1 MGDMMQKESLW
12 KQYQNH
18 RRYPALTTGI
28 TCDVLIIGGGIT
40 GISCAFELS
49 NSNQK
54 IVLIDQNQIG
64 QGITSGTTGKLTY
77 LQNGIYQKLL
87 HTFGEEIALTYYQ
100 SQKEAIQ
107 TVEKYVNQY
116 HIDCNFQKDISYLFA
131 TTRKEED
138 TLQIEKAFFKR
149 NQIPYIYEKTNPF
162 CRSRGA
168 IKVPDTAVFHP
179 LKYLYHLAELAYKR
193 GVQIYEKTK
202 AVGFKDY
209 ENNVIVD
216 TERGYIRTKKVVFAC
231 HYPFFLLPGLFPL
244 RAHIERSY
252 VCAGKVKDAGHGN
265 AINPSN
271 PTYSFRYHKDKNK
284 FLIYC
289 GASHKLGDHLDYQ
302 ENYRLLTEQAKEFMP
317 NVDYIWQN
325 QDIMTNDYLP
335 LIGRLQ
341 KNNDH
346 LYIATGYNTWGMT
359 NGVIAGKVIRDL
371 ILGEENPYTFLFAPY
386 RGIHFDQIK
395 NFTLDAYQNGKS
407 YAISKLKNYYSFYL
421 DDVKIRKKKGKKLG
435 IYIDEDGKYHIV
447 STICPHMKCSL
458 TFNMFQ
464 KTWDCPCH
472 GSRFDMD
479 GKCIEGPSL
488 KDITII
494 EKI

>member
-1 MGDMMQKESLW
+1 
-12 KQYQNH
+12 
-18 RRYPALTTGI
+18 
-28 TCDVLIIGGGIT
+28 
-40 GISCAFELS
+40 
-49 NSNQK
+49 
-54 IVLIDQNQIG
+54 
-64 QGITSGTTGKLTY
+64 
-77 LQNGIYQKLL
+77 
-87 HTFGEEIALTYYQ
+87 
-100 SQKEAIQ
+100 
-107 TVEKYVNQY
+107 
-116 HIDCNFQKDISYLFA
+116 
-131 TTRKEED
+131 
-138 TLQIEKAFFKR
+138 
-149 NQIPYIYEKTNPF
+149 
-162 CRSRGA
+162 
-168 IKVPDTAVFHP
+168 
-179 LKYLYHLAELAYKR
+179 
-193 GVQIYEKTK
+193 
-202 AVGFKDY
+202 
-209 ENNVIVD
+209 
-216 TERGYIRTKKVVFAC
+216 
-231 HYPFFLLPGLFPL
+231 
-244 RAHIERSY
+244 
-252 VCAGKVKDAGHGN
+252 
-265 AINPSN
+265 
-271 PTYSFRYHKDKNK
+271 
-284 FLIYC
+284 
-289 GASHKLGDHLDYQ
+289 
-302 ENYRLLTEQAKEFMP
+302 MP

-371 ILGEENPYTFLFAPY
+371 ILGEENPYAFLFAPY

-395 NFTLDAYQNGKS
+395 NFTLDAYQSGKS

-421 DDVKIRKKKGKKLG
+421 DEVKIKKKKGKKLG